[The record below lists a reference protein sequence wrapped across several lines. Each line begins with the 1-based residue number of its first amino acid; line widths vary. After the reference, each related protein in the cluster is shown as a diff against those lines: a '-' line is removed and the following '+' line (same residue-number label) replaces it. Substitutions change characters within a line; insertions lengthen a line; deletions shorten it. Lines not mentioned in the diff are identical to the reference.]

1 MVVGGQRSKGEKTC
15 TAPLGKSDRLDFQK
29 FSSRIDHAR
38 KDFYFP
44 PFTRAPSW
52 MSPEAKQKRLHIGST
67 KSIQCVKQ
75 EQRQGKK
82 QAKNMSFFLWNVQE
96 VILLFFL
103 FLPNNLYVV
112 FIVSLLP
119 AAYCLC
125 GSIPRQTNT
134 AFISSFNIAME
145 VTKMRNVLKRSD
157 LSLSSLELSLKV
169 NVKHLEWSRERLP
182 YMLLDVIPDRGVWF
196 LRREVADGT
205 GNPIPGTI

>member
-15 TAPLGKSDRLDFQK
+15 TTPLGKSDRLDFQK

-67 KSIQCVKQ
+67 KSIQYVKQ

-119 AAYCLC
+119 AAYCLW

-134 AFISSFNIAME
+134 AFISLSMK
-145 VTKMRNVLKRSD
+145 VTKMRNVLKRSN
-157 LSLSSLELSLKV
+157 LSLSSLEQSLKV
-169 NVKHLEWSRERLP
+169 NVNHLEWSREKLP

-196 LRREVADGT
+196 LRRAIADAT